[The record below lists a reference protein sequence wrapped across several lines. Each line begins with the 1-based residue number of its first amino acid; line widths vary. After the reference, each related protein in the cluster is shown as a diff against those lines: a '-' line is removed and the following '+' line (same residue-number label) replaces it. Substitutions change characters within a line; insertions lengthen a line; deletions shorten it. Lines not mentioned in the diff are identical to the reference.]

1 MLFSFYRPRLVVYS
15 VYTIHYT
22 LIQYTVTTVLIV
34 MGGLIMLE
42 CVPSSLILSLIGFVA
57 LWCLSLIRFV
67 AFFGLSLIRIVAL
80 LDLSLIR
87 FVTL

>member
-1 MLFSFYRPRLVVYS
+1 M
-15 VYTIHYT
+15 YT
-22 LIQYTVTTVLIV
+22 LYTIQYTVTTVLIV